1 MRGAT
6 GASDDHLDS
15 ALLGRRGVL
24 EEEIGRAMGG
34 DDSCFMWNTKAGE
47 KRGCVFH
54 SVPIGAGAHDD
65 ADERMLIV
73 AGLAVS
79 SNGFL
84 GFLPRHNCPSCQR
97 KNAG

>member
-6 GASDDHLDS
+6 GAGDDHLDS
-15 ALLGRRGVL
+15 ALLGSGGVL

-34 DDSCFMWNTKAGE
+34 DDSCFMWNTKASESPG
-47 KRGCVFH
+47 GVFH
-54 SVPIGAGAHDD
+54 GVPIGAGAHDD
-65 ADERMLIV
+65 ADERMRIG

-84 GFLPRHNCPSCQR
+84 GFLPRHNCPSC
-97 KNAG
+97 